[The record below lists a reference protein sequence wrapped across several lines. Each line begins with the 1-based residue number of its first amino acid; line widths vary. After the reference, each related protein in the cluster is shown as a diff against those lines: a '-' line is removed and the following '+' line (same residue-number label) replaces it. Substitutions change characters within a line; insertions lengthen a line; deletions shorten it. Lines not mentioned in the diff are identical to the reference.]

1 MEKIEY
7 EGRILEIDKKNII
20 EKLEALGA
28 KKEGEYNYRRYTYEF
43 DPKIYEK
50 WIRLRTDGTK
60 TTLTIK
66 EIKDYTVSGTRE
78 KEIIVS
84 DFDMTNEILNELGYK
99 PKNYQENNRIR
110 YILDN
115 VEIDID
121 TWPLIPT
128 YMEIEGKNE
137 NDIYE
142 ALQLLEIEKSKLVT
156 LDVESIF
163 LEVYGID
170 IGKMKTLKF

>member
-1 MEKIEY
+1 MENIEY

-43 DPKIYEK
+43 DPKIYGK
-50 WIRLRTDGTK
+50 WIRLRTDGTE

-66 EIKDYTVSGTRE
+66 EIKDYTISGTTE

-84 DFDMTNEILNELGYK
+84 DFDMTNEILNELGYQ

-110 YILDN
+110 YILNN

-128 YMEIEGKNE
+128 YMEIEGKSE
-137 NDIYE
+137 EEVYE
-142 ALQLLEIEKSKLVT
+142 T
-156 LDVESIF
+156 LDKLGINREKMVTTDVEGIF
-163 LEVYGID
+163 LKYYGID
-170 IGKMKTLKF
+170 ISKIKTLKF

>member
-1 MEKIEY
+1 MENIEY

-43 DPKIYEK
+43 DPKIYGK
-50 WIRLRTDGTK
+50 WIRLRTDGTE

-66 EIKDYTVSGTRE
+66 EIKDYTISGTTE

-84 DFDMTNEILNELGYK
+84 DFDMTNEILKELGYK
-99 PKNYQENNRIR
+99 PQNYQENNRIR
-110 YILDN
+110 YIFNN

-128 YMEIEGKNE
+128 YMEIEGKKE
-137 NDIYE
+137 SDIYE
-142 ALQLLEIEKSKLVT
+142 TLQLLEIEKNKLVT
-156 LDVESIF
+156 LDVETIF
-163 LEVYGID
+163 FEIYGID
-170 IGKMKTLKF
+170 ISKMKTLKF